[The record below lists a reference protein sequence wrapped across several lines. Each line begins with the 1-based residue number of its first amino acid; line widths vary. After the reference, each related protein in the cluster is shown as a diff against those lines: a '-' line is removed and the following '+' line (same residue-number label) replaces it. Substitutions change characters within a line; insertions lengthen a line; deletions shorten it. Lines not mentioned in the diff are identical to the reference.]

1 MKESGI
7 NVNIYGFHLT
17 RSAST
22 SKCRI
27 IENQQNGQMKT
38 RLHKFVISQFKRTF
52 QTIYL
57 DEICCFLYVYVY
69 MVLFIQERYMV
80 LIIHELILIRLRKS
94 LDY

>member
-7 NVNIYGFHLT
+7 NVNIYGSHLT

-57 DEICCFLYVYVY
+57 DEICCFLYVY